1 MCVFWGQQHH
11 QLGCQLVGEMLGG
24 VVALAGV
31 CGRYCGL
38 LRGVF
43 AAISLLVVFFMFML
57 PRFFVLLVLA
67 FMFCY
72 I

>member
-1 MCVFWGQQHH
+1 
-11 QLGCQLVGEMLGG
+11 MLGG

-31 CGRYCGL
+31 GGRYCGL
-38 LRGVF
+38 LSGVF
-43 AAISLLVVFFMFML
+43 AAISFLVVFFMFML